1 MKIKKNHSSVNHNR
15 TSGLRT
21 GKGQQNFFRDKL
33 AEIEQQQLKQR
44 LDKLLVIVDQEG
56 ERLKKTLAKRDLF
69 SYKKRVQDFLKILQ
83 QEFVRPR
90 KSFSWDENGNVKSYT
105 LIEKIDRNL
114 DILQGLFLQE
124 QSTVLNIVKK
134 IDEIRGLL
142 MDLYI

>member
-1 MKIKKNHSSVNHNR
+1 MKIKKNHSSVKHNR
-15 TSGLRT
+15 TSGLKI
-21 GKGQQNFFRDKL
+21 GKGQRKFFRDKL

-83 QEFVRPR
+83 QEFVHPR